1 MAIQQNKNKV
11 DRKGKIKELRSKLA
25 SLTEQDRQ
33 ALAGRGLIAT
43 VEGHILSLHNT
54 ILVYLQC
61 NGHTPTVVGG
71 YQQWKRAGKQVKRGE
86 HGYMI
91 WFPVGQKDEDTG
103 DIISAETF
111 YTGTVIDISQTESI
125 EKENAG

>member
-1 MAIQQNKNKV
+1 MAMQRNENKLE
-11 DRKGKIKELRSKLA
+11 RKERIKELRKKLS

-33 ALAGRGLIAT
+33 ALAARGLIAT

-54 ILVYLQC
+54 LLVYLQC
-61 NGHTPTVVGG
+61 NGHTPTGVGG

-91 WFPVGQKDEDTG
+91 WFPVGQKDEETG
-103 DIISAETF
+103 DILGAETF
-111 YTGTVIDISQTESI
+111 YTATVFDISQTETIS
-125 EKENAG
+125 